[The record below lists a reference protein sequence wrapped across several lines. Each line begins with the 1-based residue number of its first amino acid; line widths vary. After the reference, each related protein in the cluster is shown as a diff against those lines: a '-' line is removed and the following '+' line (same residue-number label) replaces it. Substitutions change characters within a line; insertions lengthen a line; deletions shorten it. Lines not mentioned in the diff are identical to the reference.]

1 MPIPEAM
8 DRGFSHIA
16 LTVRDVFRSIA
27 FYRDF
32 ADFEVVHL
40 RGQRGRR
47 VAWLSDLRRPFALVL
62 VESEEDKV
70 RLAGVAHLGVACES
84 RLQIDELCARA
95 QAQGFL
101 RRAPEDGGAPV
112 GYWALLADPDGH
124 QLELSFGQD
133 VGAQVRR
140 ALRTRRPTRGTRF
153 VGPAPL

>member
-1 MPIPEAM
+1 M

-16 LTVRDVFRSIA
+16 LTVRDVFRSID

-62 VESEEDKV
+62 AESESDEV

-84 RLQIDELCARA
+84 RTELDARCAIARIR
-95 QAQGFL
+95 GHL
-101 RRAPEDGGAPV
+101 TREPEDGGKPV
-112 GYWALLADPDGH
+112 GYWALLEDPDGH

-140 ALRTRRPTRGTRF
+140 ALRTRRPPTGTRF
-153 VGPAPL
+153 VGPAPV

>member
-1 MPIPEAM
+1 M

-16 LTVRDVFRSIA
+16 LTVRDVFRSID

-40 RGQRGRR
+40 RGQRGHR

-62 VESEEDKV
+62 VESADDRV
-70 RLAGVAHLGVACES
+70 RLGGVAHLGVACES
-84 RLQIDELCARA
+84 RAQIDDRCALARIRGHLTRDA
-95 QAQGFL
+95 
-101 RRAPEDGGAPV
+101 EDGGKPV
-112 GYWALLADPDGH
+112 GYWALLEDPDGH

-140 ALRTRRPTRGTRF
+140 ALRTRRPSRGTRF
-153 VGPAPL
+153 VGPATL